1 MGLSIREKKLL
12 TQFASNN
19 YGLYNKTLAKKIGLH
34 ESIFLGEIISE
45 YDYWNRM
52 HSLTDDGYFY
62 STVENVME
70 STTLSDYQQRS
81 IIKHLVELKILD
93 VKVAGMP
100 AKRYFRINE
109 EQFYAIL
116 LEDDK
121 DSDNNSELT
130 SSKETCYKDLTEL
143 TTSSKE
149 SKEQDLNS
157 VKTNNNNIP
166 LTNKNNNIVLTATPF
181 INNSG
186 KVSNLL
192 ENETKQLDTKPKKK
206 SNLEQCT
213 DLTFELISDSDLA
226 EYVNNYLVDQ
236 KLYKSINVT
245 QWKMRLEHLLQYAKG
260 RTDLAKE
267 IVKQTWARGYRDFYP
282 VSETYVNAA
291 AKPAYTAIT
300 RKEIKNDPPKIDDK
314 IVF

>member
-109 EQFYAIL
+109 EQFYAML
-116 LEDDK
+116 LEEDK
-121 DSDNNSELT
+121 DVDNNPEST

-186 KVSNLL
+186 RVSNLL

-282 VSETYVNAA
+282 VSENYVNT

>member
-1 MGLSIREKKLL
+1 MELSIREKKLL

-93 VKVAGMP
+93 VRVAGMP
-100 AKRYFRINE
+100 AKRYFKINE

-282 VSETYVNAA
+282 VSENYVNT

>member
-81 IIKHLVELKILD
+81 IIKHLVELKILN
-93 VKVAGMP
+93 VRVAGMP
-100 AKRYFRINE
+100 AKRYFKINE
-109 EQFYAIL
+109 EQFYAML
-116 LEDDK
+116 LEDDG
-121 DSDNNSELT
+121 DTSNDTDLT

-186 KVSNLL
+186 RVSNLL

-213 DLTFELISDSDLA
+213 DLTFELISDPDLA

-282 VSETYVNAA
+282 VSENYVNT

>member
-81 IIKHLVELKILD
+81 IIKHLVELKILN
-93 VKVAGMP
+93 VRVAGMP
-100 AKRYFRINE
+100 AKRYFKINE
-109 EQFYAIL
+109 EQFYAML
-116 LEDDK
+116 LEDDG
-121 DSDNNSELT
+121 DTSNDTDLT

-282 VSETYVNAA
+282 VSENYVNT

>member
-100 AKRYFRINE
+100 AKRYFKINE

-149 SKEQDLNS
+149 SKEQDLNL

-192 ENETKQLDTKPKKK
+192 ENETKQLDTKPRKK

-213 DLTFELISDSDLA
+213 DLTFELISDLDLA

-282 VSETYVNAA
+282 VSENYVNT

>member
-121 DSDNNSELT
+121 DSDNNPEST

-291 AKPAYTAIT
+291 KPAYTAIT

>member
-12 TQFASNN
+12 SQFASNN

-81 IIKHLVELKILD
+81 IIKHLVELKILN
-93 VKVAGMP
+93 VRVAGMP
-100 AKRYFRINE
+100 AKRYFKINE

-121 DSDNNSELT
+121 DSDNNPEST
-130 SSKETCYKDLTEL
+130 SSKETCYKDSTEL

-186 KVSNLL
+186 RVSNLL
-192 ENETKQLDTKPKKK
+192 ENETKQLDTKPRKK

-282 VSETYVNAA
+282 VSENYVNT

>member
-81 IIKHLVELKILD
+81 IIKHLVELKILN
-93 VKVAGMP
+93 VRVAGMP
-100 AKRYFRINE
+100 AKRYFKINE
-109 EQFYAIL
+109 EQFYAML
-116 LEDDK
+116 LEDDG
-121 DSDNNSELT
+121 DTNNDTDLT

-166 LTNKNNNIVLTATPF
+166 LTNKNNNIVLTAAPF

-282 VSETYVNAA
+282 VSENYVNT

>member
-81 IIKHLVELKILD
+81 IIKHLVELKILN
-93 VKVAGMP
+93 VRVAGMP

-116 LEDDK
+116 LEEDK
-121 DSDNNSELT
+121 DSDNNPEST
-130 SSKETCYKDLTEL
+130 SSKETCYKDSTEL

-192 ENETKQLDTKPKKK
+192 ENETKQLDTKPRKK

-282 VSETYVNAA
+282 VSENYVNT

>member
-81 IIKHLVELKILD
+81 IIKHLVELKILN
-93 VKVAGMP
+93 VRVAGMP
-100 AKRYFRINE
+100 AKRYFKINE
-109 EQFYAIL
+109 EQFYDML
-116 LEDDK
+116 LEDDG
-121 DSDNNSELT
+121 DTSNDTDLT

-166 LTNKNNNIVLTATPF
+166 LTNKNNNIVLTAAPF

-186 KVSNLL
+186 RVSNLL

-282 VSETYVNAA
+282 VSENYVNT

>member
-81 IIKHLVELKILD
+81 IIKHLVELKILN
-93 VKVAGMP
+93 VRVAGMP
-100 AKRYFRINE
+100 AKRYFKINE

-116 LEDDK
+116 LDDDK
-121 DSDNNSELT
+121 DSDNNPEST

-282 VSETYVNAA
+282 VSENYVNT

>member
-81 IIKHLVELKILD
+81 IIKHLVELKILN

-121 DSDNNSELT
+121 DSDNNPEST

-166 LTNKNNNIVLTATPF
+166 LTNKNNNIVLTSTPF

-282 VSETYVNAA
+282 VSENYVNT

>member
-116 LEDDK
+116 LEEDK
-121 DSDNNSELT
+121 DSDNNPEST

-282 VSETYVNAA
+282 VSENYVNTV
-291 AKPAYTAIT
+291 KPAYTAIT

>member
-116 LEDDK
+116 LEEDK
-121 DSDNNSELT
+121 DVDNNPEST

-282 VSETYVNAA
+282 VSENYVNT

>member
-93 VKVAGMP
+93 VRVAGMP

-116 LEDDK
+116 LEEDK
-121 DSDNNSELT
+121 DSDNNPEST
-130 SSKETCYKDLTEL
+130 SSKETCDKDLTEL

-166 LTNKNNNIVLTATPF
+166 LTNKNNNIILTATPF

-186 KVSNLL
+186 RVSNLL
-192 ENETKQLDTKPKKK
+192 ENETKQLDTKPRKK

-213 DLTFELISDSDLA
+213 DLTFELISDIDLA

-282 VSETYVNAA
+282 VSENYVNT